1 MNNIRTF
8 ATYANRYLV
17 KHAKAFPLKAIISSP
32 FMNYTEREEMDML
45 ISPLLTSLA
54 KTMKV

>member
-17 KHAKAFPLKAIISSP
+17 KHAKAFPLKAII
-32 FMNYTEREEMDML
+32 
-45 ISPLLTSLA
+45 LLRNQDPYGKFL
-54 KTMKV
+54 

>member
-1 MNNIRTF
+1 MKNIRTF

-17 KHAKAFPLKAIISSP
+17 KHAKVFPLKAIISSP

-45 ISPLLTSLA
+45 ISPSLLF
-54 KTMKV
+54 